1 MTLSRAFR
9 FVCTRGKFALPVVAA
24 SAVAA
29 SVFAAAACAEDLAQP
44 TALAQPKGEVIL
56 TVTGNIEKTNDG
68 DSAKFDREM
77 LESIGMTTI
86 TTSSPWYDTKMD
98 FEGVSFK
105 KLMELVG
112 AKGDTIHAF
121 ALNDYDTEIPMSDLN
136 DTGVI
141 LAMKLNGEI
150 MKIRDKGP
158 IFVIY
163 PYDSA
168 SPYQAQTY
176 YARSAWQVTR
186 IAVE

>member
-1 MTLSRAFR
+1 MTLSHAFSFAGALSR
-9 FVCTRGKFALPVVAA
+9 FALPVVAA
-24 SAVAA
+24 A
-29 SVFAAAACAEDLAQP
+29 VFATSALAAD
-44 TALAQPKGEVIL
+44 LAQPKGEVIL
-56 TVTGNIEKTNDG
+56 TITGNIENTNDG

-77 LESIGMTTI
+77 LESLGMTTI
-86 TTSSPWYDTKMD
+86 TTSSPWYDSKMN

-105 KLMELVG
+105 KVMDLVG

-121 ALNDYDTEIPMSDLN
+121 ALNDYDTEIPMSDL
-136 DTGVI
+136 DDSGVI

-186 IAVE
+186 MTVE